1 MGMVFARKTADQSTQ
16 GGGLRTNMKSALELN
31 TTKVADLPL
40 QEASLSIW
48 DTKYRLQ
55 TKTGDPVDKDIQGT
69 YERVACALADVED
82 DARRDYWYERFVW
95 ALQRGAI
102 PAGRIISNAG
112 AEAPKQMVALAGRAN
127 YVDAGA
133 YAGVPDPGAKAVAAL
148 VGALVG
154 HVEAKL

>member
-1 MGMVFARKTADQSTQ
+1 
-16 GGGLRTNMKSALELN
+16 MKSALELN

-48 DTKYRLQ
+48 NTKYRLQ
-55 TKTGDPVDKDIQGT
+55 TKSGDPVDKDIQGT

-82 DARRDYWYERFVW
+82 EARRDYWHERFVW

-112 AEAPKQMVALAGRAN
+112 FRALYGT
-127 YVDAGA
+127 
-133 YAGVPDPGAKAVAAL
+133 KKLFAL
-148 VGALVG
+148 
-154 HVEAKL
+154 

>member
-1 MGMVFARKTADQSTQ
+1 
-16 GGGLRTNMKSALELN
+16 MKSALELN

-112 AEAPKQMVALAGRAN
+112 AEAHKPATSTINCTVSGTIEDSMHHILDKVHEAGLTLKAGCGIAVSYTHLRA
-127 YVDAGA
+127 
-133 YAGVPDPGAKAVAAL
+133 
-148 VGALVG
+148 
-154 HVEAKL
+154 HET

>member
-1 MGMVFARKTADQSTQ
+1 
-16 GGGLRTNMKSALELN
+16 MKSALELN

-112 AEAPKQMVALAGRAN
+112 AEAHKPATSTINCTVSGTIEDSMHHILDTVSYTHLTL
-127 YVDAGA
+127 
-133 YAGVPDPGAKAVAAL
+133 PTILL
-148 VGALVG
+148 V
-154 HVEAKL
+154 